1 MLLAMGAGAFFCI
14 WLGLFPQALY
24 ARLPFHAEYHPFT
37 VDHVVSSVQLLIG
50 TALAFW
56 WLLDRFHREETV
68 TLDTDWFYRR
78 PLQAAFSRLIAAAR
92 LTGGVLEDCRTGIT
106 RAVLPYARNPYLVPD
121 RLAGSPLP
129 LPPAAGEAAPDGDG
143 LAYDENRYRLPI
155 GATVMWIVVFL
166 AGLALAAFV
175 AAP

>member
-1 MLLAMGAGAFFCI
+1 M
-14 WLGLFPQALY
+14 
-24 ARLPFHAEYHPFT
+24 
-37 VDHVVSSVQLLIG
+37 VSSVQLLIG

-68 TLDTDWFYRR
+68 TLDTDWFYRQ
-78 PLQAAFSRLIAAAR
+78 PLQAVFGRLIAIAR
-92 LTGGVLEDCRTGIT
+92 LTGGKLEDCRTGVT
-106 RAVLPYARNPYLVPD
+106 RALLPYVRNPYLVPD
-121 RLAGSPLP
+121 RLAGSPLR
-129 LPPAAGEAAPDGDG
+129 LPTLAGEAARNGDG

-175 AAP
+175 AAG